1 LKGDYEK
8 IGSANKVMAENS
20 KALADEYKVSI
31 AEYNDWLKVLFL
43 LLVVEEEGKE
53 GFNVHDKLV
62 ERLFGDGSQPSIIT
76 VYHYTNKHVLLSNR
90 GFVFSE
96 NESCSEW
103 KFNLCASA
111 FVSFTLCDVEHIARK
126 ECGYDAQAISQ
137 LLPLDFFPDQISDDF
152 AQLSRYNK
160 SVVDF
165 SFSQVFCKS
174 KNVYI
179 R

>member
-1 LKGDYEK
+1 
-8 IGSANKVMAENS
+8 
-20 KALADEYKVSI
+20 
-31 AEYNDWLKVLFL
+31 
-43 LLVVEEEGKE
+43 
-53 GFNVHDKLV
+53 
-62 ERLFGDGSQPSIIT
+62 
-76 VYHYTNKHVLLSNR
+76 VLLSNR

-111 FVSFTLCDVEHIARK
+111 FVSFTLCDVEHITRK

-137 LLPLDFFPDQISDDF
+137 LLPLDFFPDQIPDDF

-160 SVVDF
+160 SVIDF
-165 SFSQVFCKS
+165 SFSRVFCKN

-179 R
+179 Q